1 MRALPAKAGK
11 LPGEPLDRL
20 HREFRGNKMKMTDML
35 KGSAAA
41 LVIAAAAC
49 GNPQP
54 VPAEPA
60 AQTRIELPEITVSE
74 AELEGNPFRQEWD
87 TPYGVAPF
95 ADIRDEHYMPAL
107 RKGILERRAEIE
119 AIVNNPEPPTFENTI
134 IALETSGASLTQV
147 LRVFGNV
154 TNTDTNDT
162 LNALQGEINPMLSR
176 ESDAVT
182 FNPLLFARV
191 KAVYDQRDRLGL
203 DEQEARLLELTHR
216 NFVRAGANLTPE
228 AQARIA
234 EINSEISGLTTQYG
248 QNLLNA
254 NNAYRL
260 VITDSARLG
269 GLSEDFRNA
278 IRVEG
283 EDRWEVSLSRSFFE
297 GFMSTAE
304 DRELR
309 SKLFDGYRTIAS
321 SGEFDNSPVAL
332 RIAQLRA
339 ERAELMGYP
348 SHAHYILE
356 QRMERTPENA
366 LDFLKQ
372 VLEPALARAAEEQAD
387 MARIAG
393 HDILGHDW
401 WFYSEK
407 VRADRYAFDANQLR
421 PYFELEAA
429 FNGAFE
435 VASRLFNITIEPV
448 DVAGWNPV
456 VRSYD
461 VKDAATGEHLGL
473 FMVDMFAR
481 DSKRGG
487 AWMSSYRVASDIAGE
502 RTRPIITNNMN
513 LVPPAAGQP
522 ALLSPTEVETL
533 FHEFGHGLHGLLTQ
547 IRFPSFAG
555 TFGGPDYVEFPAQI
569 MEHWAEHPES
579 LALFA
584 RHYQTGA
591 PIPRELLDRM
601 QRASTFNQGFKTT
614 EFIAAS
620 LIDLH
625 WHMLSAEEARNVTS
639 AREFE
644 LDVLR
649 RYNIP
654 EIIEPRYRSTYF
666 SHIFSGMYHAGY
678 YSYLWA
684 EILDADGFDAFVQ
697 SGDIFDPELAA
708 MLKKWIYE
716 AGGLR
721 ETDELYR
728 NFRGS
733 DPGIEPLLRNRGF
746 GEAPSAEG

>member
-1 MRALPAKAGK
+1 MR
-11 LPGEPLDRL
+11 
-20 HREFRGNKMKMTDML
+20 MTDIL
-35 KGSAAA
+35 KGGAAA
-41 LVIAAAAC
+41 LVLAAAAAAC
-49 GNPQP
+49 GAPSATA
-54 VPAEPA
+54 PAPA
-60 AQTRIELPEITVSE
+60 VQIELPEITVTD
-74 AELEGNPFRQEWD
+74 AELEGNPFRAEWA
-87 TPYGVAPF
+87 TPFGVPPF
-95 ADIRDEHYMPAL
+95 AEIRDEHYMPAVK
-107 RKGILERRAEIE
+107 KGILERRAEID

-134 IALETSGASLTQV
+134 VALETAGGSLTQV
-147 LRVFGNV
+147 MRVFSNIVG
-154 TNTDTNDT
+154 TDTNDT
-162 LNALQGEINPMLSR
+162 LNALQGEIFPMLSR

-182 FNPLLFARV
+182 FNPALFARV
-191 KAVYDQRDRLGL
+191 KAVYDQKDRLGL

-216 NFVRAGANLTPE
+216 NFVRAGANLPAET
-228 AQARIA
+228 QAKIA
-234 EINSEISGLTTQYG
+234 EINSELSALSTQYS
-248 QNLLNA
+248 QNLRSA

-260 VITDSARLG
+260 VITDPARLG
-269 GLSEDFRNA
+269 GLSEGFRNA
-278 IRVEG
+278 LKIEG
-283 EDRWEVSLSRSFFE
+283 EDRWEVNLSRSFFE

-309 SKLFDGYRTIAS
+309 SELFDGYRTIAS
-321 SGEFDNSPVAL
+321 SGEFDNGPVAL

-356 QRMERTPENA
+356 LRMARNPETA
-366 LDFLKQ
+366 IDFLKQ

-387 MARIAG
+387 MARLAG
-393 HDILGHDW
+393 REIEGHDW

-407 VRADRYAFDANQLR
+407 VRADRYAFDADQLR
-421 PYFELEAA
+421 PYFELEASFA
-429 FNGAFE
+429 GAFE

-448 DVAGWNPV
+448 DVTGWNPV
-456 VRSYD
+456 VRAYD
-461 VKDAATGEHLGL
+461 VTDTETGEHLGL

-487 AWMSSYRVASDIAGE
+487 AWMSSYRVASDIGGE
-502 RTRPIITNNMN
+502 RIRPIITNQMN

-555 TFGGPDYVEFPAQI
+555 TFGGPDYVEFPAQV

-584 RHYQTGA
+584 RHYRTGA
-591 PIPRELLDRM
+591 PIPQQMLDRM

-644 LDVLR
+644 LEVLR

-666 SHIFSGMYHAGY
+666 THSFSGGYSAGY

-684 EILDADGFDAFVQ
+684 EILDADGFEAFEET
-697 SGDIFDPELAA
+697 GDIFNPELAA
-708 MLKKWIYE
+708 RLKKWVYE

-721 ETDELYR
+721 ETSELYR

-733 DPGIEPLLRNRGF
+733 DPGIEPLLRKRGF
-746 GEAPSAEG
+746 AEPPPAGG

>member
-1 MRALPAKAGK
+1 MR
-11 LPGEPLDRL
+11 
-20 HREFRGNKMKMTDML
+20 MKEAL
-35 KGSAAA
+35 KGGVAAA
-41 LVIAAAAC
+41 ILAATAAC
-49 GNPQP
+49 GA
-54 VPAEPA
+54 PADTAAPA
-60 AQTRIELPEITVSE
+60 AVQIDLPEITVSD

-95 ADIRDEHYMPAL
+95 ADISDEHFMPAVK
-107 RKGILERRAEIE
+107 KGILERRAEIE
-119 AIVNNPEPPTFENTI
+119 AIVSNPDAPTFENTI
-134 IALETSGASLTQV
+134 VALETSGASLTQV
-147 LRVFGNV
+147 MRVFGNI

-162 LNALQGEINPMLSR
+162 LNALQGEIYPMLSR

-182 FNPLLFARV
+182 FNPQLFARV

-216 NFVRAGANLTPE
+216 NFVRAGANLPPE
-228 AQARIA
+228 TQARVA

-260 VITDSARLG
+260 VITDPARLG
-269 GLSEDFRNA
+269 GLSEAFKNA
-278 IRVEG
+278 IKVEG
-283 EDRWEVSLSRSFFE
+283 EDRWEVNLSRSFFE

-309 SKLFDGYRTIAS
+309 SELFDGYRTIAS
-321 SGEFDNSPVAL
+321 SGEFDNGPVAL

-339 ERAELMGYP
+339 ERAELMGYK
-348 SHAHYILE
+348 SHAHYVIE
-356 QRMERTPENA
+356 QRMARTPETA
-366 LDFLKQ
+366 LDFLQQ

-387 MARIAG
+387 MERIAG

-407 VRADRYAFDANQLR
+407 VRVDRYAFDANQLR
-421 PYFELEAA
+421 PYFELEAS
-429 FNGAFE
+429 FEGAFE
-435 VASRLFNITIEPV
+435 VASRLFNITLEPV
-448 DVAGWNPV
+448 EVAGWNPV

-461 VKDAATGEHLGL
+461 VKDTETGEHLGL

-487 AWMSSYRVASDIAGE
+487 AWMSSYRVASDIDGE
-502 RTRPIITNNMN
+502 RIRPIITNNMN
-513 LVPPAAGQP
+513 LVPPASGQP

-555 TFGGPDYVEFPAQI
+555 TFGGPDYVEFPAQV

-584 RHYQTGA
+584 RHHVTGET
-591 PIPRELLDRM
+591 IPQEMLDRM

-625 WHMLSAEEARNVTS
+625 WHMLSAEEANNVTS
-639 AREFE
+639 ARDFE

-666 SHIFSGMYHAGY
+666 SHSFSGGYSAGY

-684 EILDADGFDAFVQ
+684 EILDADGFEAFEET
-697 SGDIFDPELAA
+697 GDIFNPELAA
-708 MLKKWIYE
+708 KLKKWVYE

-733 DPGIEPLLRNRGF
+733 DPGIEPLLRKRGF
-746 GEAPSAEG
+746 AEPQPAGG